1 LFFAVYGSAVLEP
14 VSVLLKEDMA
24 KACGVRV
31 NLVWKEDCETAV
43 SPRLARVTERN
54 IGVVVP

>member
-1 LFFAVYGSAVLEP
+1 MEP
-14 VSVLLKEDMA
+14 VSVLLKEDMV

-31 NLVWKEDCETAV
+31 NLVWNEDCETAV

-54 IGVVVP
+54 IDVVVPLESVVC